1 MDKKDIRNL
10 KKRYLLWLYKTTK
23 EAFDRIERKFTQAE
37 IDKFMLKEFQKL
49 DKNHKFKKDI
59 AEFQDYIHNK
69 EKEGLSQKYENGK
82 LSPDYSFLLL
92 KLQVIENS
100 IVRELGNNG
109 LKEIKALYE
118 EEMNQRILKST
129 EHK

>member
-1 MDKKDIRNL
+1 VKKKDINSL
-10 KKRYLLWLYKTTK
+10 KRRYLLWLYKTTK

-37 IDKFMLKEFQKL
+37 IDRYMLKEFIRL
-49 DKNHKFKKDI
+49 DKNKKFKKEI
-59 AEFQDYIHNK
+59 VELEAYINNK
-69 EKEGLSQKYENGK
+69 EKEGLSQKYENGA
-82 LSPDYSFLLL
+82 LRPDYSFLVL
-92 KLQVIENS
+92 KLQVIENA
-100 IVRELGNNG
+100 IVRELGKSA